1 MAFGLLSAD
10 MATWLWILPVALI
23 AGSVGGAVGFGSAVI
38 LVPVCSYAFGPVA
51 TVPIL
56 TIAALM
62 GNAGRVLFSWREI
75 DWRIVGAY
83 SLGAVPAALIG
94 AMLYVELDARFMQ
107 VVLGVFI
114 LLMIPAARL
123 AQTLRWQVRRWH
135 FLPLGAVMGLLSAV
149 VGTVGPINAPFFL
162 NFGLAGGA
170 YIATEALGATLI
182 HLTKTISYGR
192 LAALD
197 AAMVQAGVL
206 IGAMLMAGAYV
217 GKRLVA
223 RANPA
228 QFRLLIEVML
238 AVAGMLMVLGFS

>member
-1 MAFGLLSAD
+1 